1 MSEEIKFTEEEMNKV
16 KGFQKKYFDIQSSF
30 GQIHIARL
38 RLEEQLLSLDKSVND
53 IQNNFKETT
62 EEEKKF
68 LDEITAK
75 YGDGTLNPDTSIFTP
90 NKSE

>member
-1 MSEEIKFTEEEMNKV
+1 MVPRFAG
-16 KGFQKKYFDIQSSF
+16 GFHRELT

-38 RLEEQLLSLDKSVND
+38 RLEEQIVSLDKSTND
-53 IQNNFKETT
+53 IQNKFKETT

-68 LDEITAK
+68 LDEVTSK
-75 YGDGTLNPDTSIFTP
+75 YGDGTLNPETGVFTS

>member
-1 MSEEIKFTEEEMNKV
+1 MPKEVKFTEEEMNKV
-16 KGFQKKYFDIQSSF
+16 KDFQKKYFDIQSTF

-38 RLEEQLLSLDKSVND
+38 RLEEQIVSLDKSTND
-53 IQNNFKETT
+53 IQNKFKETT

-68 LDEITAK
+68 LDEVTSK
-75 YGDGTLNPDTSIFTP
+75 YGDGTLNPETGVFTS

>member
-1 MSEEIKFTEEEMNKV
+1 MPKEVTFTEEEMNKV
-16 KGFQKKYFDIQSSF
+16 KDFQKKYFDIQSTF

-38 RLEEQLLSLDKSVND
+38 RLEEQIVSLDKSTND
-53 IQNNFKETT
+53 IQNKFKETT

-68 LDEITAK
+68 LDEVTSK
-75 YGDGTLNPDTSIFTP
+75 YGDGTLNPETGVFTS